1 MTKRKKPR
9 PGADRVFSISFT
21 VQKENTIVE
30 GEVTVTTT
38 DPDIIYALDN
48 GAANDLKGLVKTISH
63 ATDET
68 PDSLSYNFTN
78 IQ

>member
-48 GAANDLKGLVKTISH
+48 